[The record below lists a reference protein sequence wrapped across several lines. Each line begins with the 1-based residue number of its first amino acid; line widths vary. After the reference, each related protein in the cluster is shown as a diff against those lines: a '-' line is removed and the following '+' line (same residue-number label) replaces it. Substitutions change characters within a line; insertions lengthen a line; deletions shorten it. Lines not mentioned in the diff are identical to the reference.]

1 MPCPYDSA
9 QSGRERAG
17 QPVDF
22 VVYTET
28 RFVCFGRTR
37 IRWIEMDLKVVVLSG
52 LLGALLI
59 TGGVLLFNRDT
70 APRLDGQITQ
80 VRTLGMDQNSSV
92 AIVNFEAVNGSNNR
106 LIIARRDLLVV
117 GKDGAE
123 RAGSTISVSDLQYL
137 FELYPALGGMG
148 FEPLVDRVRLEPEQP
163 LRGILAAR
171 FDMAKHDLDQRQAII
186 FRVED
191 VDGKRSELR
200 SESEPRAE
208 KAE

>member
-1 MPCPYDSA
+1 
-9 QSGRERAG
+9 
-17 QPVDF
+17 
-22 VVYTET
+22 
-28 RFVCFGRTR
+28 
-37 IRWIEMDLKVVVLSG
+37 MDLKVVILSG

-59 TGGVLLFNRDT
+59 AGGLLFFNRDT

-92 AIVNFEAVNGSNNR
+92 AIVNFDAVNGSNNR

-117 GKDGAE
+117 DKAGAE
-123 RAGSTISVSDLQYL
+123 HAGSTISVSDLQYL
-137 FELYPALGGMG
+137 FQLYPALGGMG

-171 FDMAKHDLDQRQAII
+171 FDLAKHDLDQRQAII
-186 FRVED
+186 FRIED

-200 SESEPRAE
+200 LDSEARPE
-208 KAE
+208 KKQ